1 MGSTGAGTGSGGRT
15 APGTRMNV
23 RYTAGSGTTS
33 VYEQRR
39 NGVYNVTNGGRGTR
53 VKGVRDLEEIRRN
66 ARRSGNSARRQR
78 GR

>member
-1 MGSTGAGTGSGGRT
+1 MGSTGGGGGSRKT

-23 RYTAGSGTTS
+23 TYRGSNTTS

-53 VKGVRDLEEIRRN
+53 TGVRDLEEIRRN
-66 ARRSGNSARRQR
+66 ARSSGNRARRQR
-78 GR
+78 GK